1 MVEEKIHVI
10 GYEEIVSLFGLLGI
24 EGTVVNHEDDFLRM
38 FEDIIKKPSI
48 VMVIVN
54 MDLSDDLF
62 EYLLDFKT
70 NNKIPFIYLLPDIF
84 QQDVTK
90 HDKIFDLIYDLI
102 QELI

>member
-1 MVEEKIHVI
+1 MAEEKIHVI

-24 EGTVVNHEDDFLRM
+24 EGTVVNQEEDFLKI

-48 VMVIVN
+48 AMVIVN

-84 QQDVTK
+84 KQDVTK
-90 HDKIFDLIYDLI
+90 HDKIFDIIYDLI